1 MKPITEIHAILIV
14 GLLQILVEL
23 LLSKCHFLGIKLN
36 INPNFVKE
44 RL

>member
-1 MKPITEIHAILIV
+1 MKLTKEIYAILIV
-14 GLLQILVEL
+14 RLLQILVEL
-23 LLSKCHFLGIKLN
+23 LLSKCHFLTIKLN